1 MYYRIFILFPN
12 SKYVFTKSK
21 RPTLETIEQ
30 PLEVS
35 KSAAKDKSNI
45 VIHPN
50 QSTKPEAK
58 KPEDSLKKACN

>member
-30 PLEVS
+30 PLEVKICGEGKIKYRDS
-35 KSAAKDKSNI
+35 S
-45 VIHPN
+45 
-50 QSTKPEAK
+50 QSI
-58 KPEDSLKKACN
+58 N